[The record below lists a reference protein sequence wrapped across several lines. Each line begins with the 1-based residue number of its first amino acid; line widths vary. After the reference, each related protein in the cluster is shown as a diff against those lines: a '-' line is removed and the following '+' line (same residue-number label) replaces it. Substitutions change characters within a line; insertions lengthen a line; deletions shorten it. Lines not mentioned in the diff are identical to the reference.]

1 MPAPPLLP
9 PIGLRLARTARD
21 VGAALDAELAAA
33 GGSTATWQVLL
44 LLHAERWGTQRQLAE
59 AIGIRGATLTHHLN
73 RMERDGL
80 VERHRDPDN
89 RRVQVVGLT
98 AEGERLFGRL
108 RTVALAFDERLRA
121 PLSDEELSQLAG
133 GLERLRAAVEPTEHD
148 AAGSRS

>member
-21 VGAALDAELAAA
+21 VGAAFEAELAAA
-33 GGSTATWQVLL
+33 GGSAATWQVLL

-98 AEGERLFGRL
+98 TAGERLFARL
-108 RTVALAFDERLRA
+108 RTVALAFDERLCA
-121 PLSDEELSQLAG
+121 ALGGEELSQLAA
-133 GLERLRAAVEPTEHD
+133 GLEHLRAAVEPPE
-148 AAGSRS
+148 AARAGGGS